1 MENKKVFIAI
11 FAALLTALVSLALII
26 LIVAIY

>member
-11 FAALLTALVSLALII
+11 FAALLTALVSLALIT